1 MKSTNIPVVI
11 VHVIGDAVV
20 DVVVEEILL

>member
-1 MKSTNIPVVI
+1 MKSNNIPVVI
-11 VHVIGDAVV
+11 VQVIGDAVV

>member
-1 MKSTNIPVVI
+1 MKSTNTPVVI

>member
-1 MKSTNIPVVI
+1 MESNNKPVVI
-11 VHVIGDAVV
+11 VQVVGDAVV